1 MIDPI
6 ENPPAMNSMLGDTS
20 FSSMQEAPMVNQ
32 NPLKT
37 QAAMLAMLQDSD
49 QDALK
54 AYQRLRSQPEDAGQ
68 HLVNEIQAQ
77 ATKSIAAMKASLPD
91 LMADPTIPFSDKERA
106 INSFKEGTVKA
117 PDSAVALAQKA
128 ALKNSEFFDD
138 KGVYD
143 ISRFWAAKENE
154 WQERQA
160 VVNSVAATKDGTL
173 KKIADF
179 AGLFAPMADANVT
192 RQLQESQLAKDLGM
206 GGKAYAIL
214 APGSFMQEMNKKLN
228 ELPYEKKTEALR
240 GIVDII
246 KNSSSLATSDN
257 NMRAMAFMSDLNSNE
272 FSNPDKWLMNAGNVL
287 DMLGLPALAKGA
299 VATATKLPAML
310 KASGKTSAAA
320 EAFQRGA
327 RDVAIDVRVPDYQ
340 DAKAGVQLSPGD
352 MAKVESTPQRSVNQT
367 RIENLEAQKASILEE
382 PTEPLTKG
390 RATKLEAER
399 EQLTKALNEARS
411 GLPVDGKKGGTSLAL
426 KKVHEGMTDNLVARI
441 NRIDDT
447 LQSNRI
453 AESNLQ
459 VITDIDREIG
469 ALRKADTMEDIPVNR
484 ITDTFR
490 QAFTQGTVYNHQPRT
505 VSNILQQT
513 NPAEAR
519 KVHTMMLMDETGEA
533 AQAMAGVSREEAV
546 IASVAP
552 QVSTT
557 GRVRWVVPDVERDLR
572 QVMLSQDAMSVVN
585 NSDGG
590 LRYTLK
596 EIEKGRANI
605 VRDYTEIEG
614 LQLHPA
620 MTSIQTSGDGMEF
633 FVQGVYTKGD
643 GGWKTAEDA
652 VQQAKHAMRDRGI
665 TEKDMTIL
673 QRQGDDFVPV
683 DLEKVKGEPGEYL
696 VGLRTQEMVHDGDIG
711 PLDALDVKWNFMD
724 RFQRTGDNKH
734 GSIQTHVVPNA
745 NMLHEVLTGSAT
757 VAVDRTSVLAE
768 ALLEQLDRVTTPMMA
783 LSKDRRVKLEDY
795 FVEANAK
802 SLPMDTTDLIARGF
816 NGHEINIVRDWRTFW
831 DTMWDLESRDLVKGL
846 RDQNYGWFEGTNL
859 KAAVKNQNKRIDYN
873 VKMVYDDANDVYRP
887 IDDVELRS
895 IYNGGGYVAEL
906 RHPVDV
912 NGSYIEHVIVRNTPQ
927 EYTRALRDTDRI
939 LEKRDGYFQTI
950 HKGAQY
956 VEATYN
962 VGGKERTEV
971 LKVVGSTKEAKEAQ
985 ALFQKNNPTW
995 KVTYRGDER
1004 SISRSSNEYWQLN
1017 TQGGRIAQRHRSKLI
1032 ESTVNAGDALH
1043 IEKPV
1048 ESAIRAIQSISGRT
1062 AMRPVLDTAKKR
1074 FMDQYGELVAPDAM
1088 NMKHFPK
1095 SLDQIIRKGDAD
1107 SKFISDARTT
1117 WNYIQQMENG
1127 YINLMDVGVR
1137 AAFRKM
1143 ANIAGELDL
1152 VKTERALRAGEDMN
1166 ATSHVK
1172 SAVYTSLIATNP
1184 WRQWLMQGNQGLRA
1198 FSYNPIG
1205 FVSGSV
1211 FHYFKTPVDDAFK
1224 VQRTAKQQG
1233 FYDFMQGT
1241 GMYQAISKNNLI
1253 RGSMM
1258 DASERRGT
1266 IGGLIDGPLGTMRK
1280 IGFDAGEHF
1289 NLWAHG
1295 AAVYDEYVRKGK
1307 NVNDSRVKA
1316 EMASTIRA
1324 LTYDMN
1330 FAGDMPYNQNTMSM
1344 FMTYMQIPHKAVA
1357 AVANRRVPFNKRAQ
1371 MLLADYAMWGLPGS
1385 VVKAL
1390 AGDNYDKM
1398 DDETKRMWHDGLE
1411 AWALNKMLSELSGD
1425 DVRVDWTALD
1435 PMDME
1440 GWVKMGKAMWSD
1452 GGVAAVIQSSANG
1465 KMLADGNG
1473 RVWMAV
1479 KMTADYFKDFR
1490 EGAITSD
1497 PTTLLD
1503 VANSWASISSGW
1515 NNMQQARIKWILGQ
1529 ARDKRGGLTDD
1540 HVNKT
1545 EAVLAAFGMGTED
1558 TRDYYKL
1565 MMEGKG
1571 NTKKAQAD
1579 GVADAD
1585 MMVRL
1590 INAKNPTASPGEI
1603 TKIYIQTM
1611 ITHKNMLDPQASNA
1625 YWKAATDTLFT
1636 PANHKIWE
1644 KMMADQG
1651 LMDTAAYKEQIMR
1664 SNLPQDQKNLLMDS
1678 YNARMTAN
1686 KAMGYTK

>member
-6 ENPPAMNSMLGDTS
+6 ENPPAMNSMLGTET
-20 FSSMQEAPMVNQ
+20 FSDMQEAPMINQ

-37 QAAMLAMLQDSD
+37 QAAMLSMLQDSE

-54 AYQRLRSQPEDAGQ
+54 AYQRLRSQPEDASR
-68 HLVNEIQAQ
+68 HLVAEIQAQ
-77 ATKSIAAMKASLPD
+77 ATKSLADMRAGLPD
-91 LMADPTIPFSDKERA
+91 LMADPSVPFADKERA
-106 INSFKEGTVKA
+106 VASFRDGTAVA

-143 ISRFWAAKENE
+143 IAAFWAKKEKL
-154 WQERQA
+154 WQENQA
-160 VVNSVAATKDGTL
+160 VVNSVVNTKDGTM
-173 KKIADF
+173 KKVADF
-179 AGLFAPMADANVT
+179 AGLFMPMADANVT
-192 RQLQESQLAKDLGM
+192 RQLQESQVAKDLGM
-206 GGKAYAIL
+206 GGQAYAIL

-228 ELPYEKKTEALR
+228 ALPPEKKTEALK
-240 GIVDII
+240 GLVDII

-257 NMRAMAFMSDLNSNE
+257 NMRAMQVMNDLNGME
-272 FSNPDKWLMNAGNVL
+272 FSDFDKWLMNAGNVL
-287 DMLGLPALAKGA
+287 DMLGLPALVKGTA
-299 VATATKLPAML
+299 VAATKVPALL
-310 KASGKTSAAA
+310 KAKKTTEAAD
-320 EAFQRGA
+320 AFVRTG

-340 DAKAGVQLSPGD
+340 DAKAGVQLEASD
-352 MAKVESTPQRSVNQT
+352 LASTKAVPQRSVNQT
-367 RIENLEAQKASILEE
+367 RIDELEAQKAAILEE

-390 RATKLEAER
+390 QVTKLETQL
-399 EQLTKALNEARS
+399 EQLIAQRNAQRQM
-411 GLPVDGKKGGTSLAL
+411 PVDGKKGGTSIAL
-426 KKVHEGMTDNLVARI
+426 RKAHEGITYDLTARI
-441 NRIDDT
+441 NRIEDS
-447 LQSNRI
+447 LEVNRA
-453 AESNLQ
+453 AEGNLQ
-459 VITDIDREIG
+459 VLSDIDREIN
-469 ALRKADTMEDIPVNR
+469 ALKKADTVEDVPVNA
-484 ITDTFR
+484 ITDAFR
-490 QAFTQGTVYNHQPRT
+490 QHYTQGTLYTHQPRT
-505 VSNILQQT
+505 VSNILMQT
-513 NPAEAR
+513 NADEAR
-519 KVHTMMLMDETGEA
+519 KVHSAILMDESDEA
-533 AQAMAGVSREEAV
+533 AIALAGVSRNEALV
-546 IASVAP
+546 QAVAP
-552 QVSTT
+552 QVSVT
-557 GRVRWVVPDVERDLR
+557 GKVRWVTPDPERNIR
-572 QVMLSQDAMSVVN
+572 QLMISQDAMSVVN

-590 LRYTLK
+590 LRYTLR
-596 EIEKGRANI
+596 EVEQGRANI

-620 MTSIQTSGDGMEF
+620 MSSIQTTGDGTEF
-633 FVQGVYTKGD
+633 FIQGVYTKGD
-643 GGWKTAEDA
+643 GAWKTAEDA
-652 VQQAKHAMRDRGI
+652 VQQAKYALRDRGI
-665 TEKDMTIL
+665 TDDQITVLRRE
-673 QRQGDDFVPV
+673 GDDFVPV
-683 DLEKVKGEPGEYL
+683 DKEAVKGQPGEYL

-711 PLDALDVKWNFMD
+711 PLDALDVKWNLMD

-734 GSIQTHVVPNA
+734 GSIQTHILPNA

-768 ALLEQLDRVTTPMMA
+768 ALLEQLDKVTSPMMA
-783 LSKDRRVKLEDY
+783 LSKDRRAKLEDY
-795 FVEANAK
+795 FIESNAK
-802 SLPMDTTDLIARGF
+802 SLPLDTQDLVARGF
-816 NGHEINIVRDWRTFW
+816 NGHEINIARDWRTFW
-831 DTMWDLESRDLVKGL
+831 DTMWDLENRDLIKGL

-859 KAAVKNQNKRIDYN
+859 KVAVKNQNKRIDYN
-873 VKMVYDDANDVYRP
+873 VKMVYDDAHDVYRP

-912 NGSYIEHVIVRNTPQ
+912 AGSRIEHVIVRNTPQ

-939 LEKRDGYFQTI
+939 LEKREGYFQTI

-956 VEATYN
+956 VEARYN
-962 VGGKERTEV
+962 VNGKEVTEV
-971 LKVVGSTKEAKEAQ
+971 IKVVGSTKEAKEAQ

-995 KVTYRGDER
+995 KVSYRGDER

-1074 FMDQYGELVAPDAM
+1074 FMDQYGELVAPDVM
-1088 NMKHFPK
+1088 GQRHFPK

-1117 WNYIQQMENG
+1117 WNYIQQLENG

-1143 ANIAGELDL
+1143 ANIAGELNM

-1166 ATSHVK
+1166 ATAKVK

-1184 WRQWLMQGNQGLRA
+1184 WRQWLMQGNQAIRA
-1198 FSYNPIG
+1198 FSYNPAG
-1205 FVSGSV
+1205 FISGSIY
-1211 FHYFKTPVDDAFK
+1211 HYFKTPVDDAFG
-1224 VQRTAKQQG
+1224 VARSAKQQG
-1233 FYDFMQGT
+1233 FYDFMKST

-1307 NVNDSRVKA
+1307 NVKDSRVKA

-1330 FAGDMPYNQNTMSM
+1330 FAGDMPYNQNTMSL

-1357 AVANRRVPFNKRAQ
+1357 SAMNRRVPTTKRVQ
-1371 MLLADYAMWGLPGS
+1371 MLLADYALWGMPSGI
-1385 VVKAL
+1385 VKAM
-1390 AGDNYDKM
+1390 AGEHWEQM
-1398 DDETKRMWHDGLE
+1398 DDETRQLWFDGLE
-1411 AWALNKMLSELSGD
+1411 AWALNKMLSEITGD
-1425 DVRVDWTALD
+1425 EVRADWSALN

-1440 GWVKMGKAMWSD
+1440 GWVKMAKAMWSD
-1452 GGVAAVIQSSANG
+1452 GGVASVIQSSANG
-1465 KMLADGNG
+1465 KLLADGNG
-1473 RVWMAV
+1473 RVWMAI

-1490 EGAITSD
+1490 EGAAVTAD
-1497 PTTLLD
+1497 PTELLD
-1503 VANSWASISSGW
+1503 VVNAWGSISSGW
-1515 NNMQQARIKWILGQ
+1515 NNMQQARIQWILGQ
-1529 ARDKRGGLTDD
+1529 ARDKRGGVTDE

-1545 EAVLAAFGMGTED
+1545 QAVLAGFGIPSMD
-1558 TRDYYKL
+1558 TRDYYKVL
-1565 MMEGKG
+1565 MADKG

-1579 GVADAD
+1579 GVGDAD
-1585 MMVRL
+1585 MLVRL
-1590 INAKNPTASPGEI
+1590 INMKNPTAPATDI
-1603 TKIYIQTM
+1603 AKIYLQTM
-1611 ITHKNMLDPQASNA
+1611 ITHKNMLDPQASMA
-1625 YWKAATDTLFT
+1625 YWKGATDKLFAAPSHTMWETLLR
-1636 PANHKIWE
+1636 N
-1644 KMMADQG
+1644 QG
-1651 LMDTAAYKEQIMR
+1651 LKTTEEYKEQVLHSGLPPEQKQLIM
-1664 SNLPQDQKNLLMDS
+1664 KA
-1678 YNARMTAN
+1678 YEARQTAN